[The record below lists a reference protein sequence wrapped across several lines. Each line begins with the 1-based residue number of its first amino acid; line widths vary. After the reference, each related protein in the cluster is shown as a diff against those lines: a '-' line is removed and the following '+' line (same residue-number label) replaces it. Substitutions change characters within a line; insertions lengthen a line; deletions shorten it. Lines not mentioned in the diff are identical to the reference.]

1 MLAATH
7 CLRMGLPD
15 VFDDVEV
22 LALYIGALGHDAGH
36 FRLNNAFL
44 KNSKHTLFRK
54 YPDSVLENFHLGLV
68 FELVEDPEVGIAEH
82 LDPAQLARFKELV
95 THLILATDMSKHRIL
110 VDRFKDWM
118 TRSKEE
124 HAQRRRDAMLHDTI
138 GSNVTG
144 TGTSDGDGDGDG
156 DGSIAPSDGT
166 YAHGTV
172 TDDDG
177 YRRWAGWVEPAVADA
192 NLEDKTLVMQLL
204 LKCADLGNVVRP
216 LEMADAWGKRIMEEF
231 YQQGEKELAL
241 DLPLTTFPN
250 RKNFDYIFARHQN
263 GFLVNV
269 VKPLFET
276 FTQLTDDD
284 TRESVLSCAAENG
297 DAWSQRENANRPGA
311 NKGGAK
317 KQKSREGSLS
327 LVQRSRS
334 SFSNA
339 PRSSSSRFKG
349 NTQHWMRA
357 FKESNLTMLTSNAM
371 EMKGLEIAFEENY
384 GAGDEVRAAVRLC
397 VPFIPRLEL
406 IRLAELGLLGM
417 SDATVG
423 SAKRLPFLRR
433 EHSRMPV
440 VDVTAH
446 AAAHLQ
452 SGVDF
457 DAAVAVV
464 SFGGFLELMRRALD
478 GAGDDD
484 DRAQVV
490 SGALSKLLGQ
500 AVRAVHANGGDVV
513 RMGFDGMACVFP
525 MSGPGGVGRD
535 VAVSRT
541 AGAVLRAS
549 KCAFQLVSQLSFSTP
564 ELSALNAD
572 DEATVTPAQ
581 TWPGL
586 RKYSAGLRVLVVETL
601 QLSRMTLGRLLDHF
615 GVMAHFAENASQ
627 AAAACANMEF
637 DVMFMGLML
646 PEVDGYG
653 VSRHIRE
660 YGGPVNGK
668 AYIVALTSVDT
679 PELLSQCQAAG
690 MNEVMQ
696 KPTSMK
702 LLHGVF
708 KRAKRHARE
717 EKKREKM
724 SRGRLNLGG
733 LSADEV
739 ALHERQRPRRINSY
753 APVDPFA
760 RREKDPDAA
769 DKDKDKDKKRV
780 PVNLPRYTDMLL
792 ASSAARARQGSAS
805 QSSHV
810 KSGRHDGDGDAARS
824 RGLLA
829 RIAAALCGGGGR
841 RLDLEPPGR
850 GGAGESDE
858 RGADRDSPFG
868 VAGSY
873 ARPSIDVRG
882 APVALAKYKG
892 SSGDSALN
900 KSTEGAV
907 AAYTPGEDE
916 KEEELFE
923 SDGETDNE
931 ADVDMPVCITVTA
944 TVGFGRVAVL
954 RVGGSSAYAV
964 NTSRDTLVRAQRE
977 RGQHNASPVRGERQ
991 SSGGDKSSKV
1001 SGTNRN
1007 VSGITWD
1014 DAADLLLHASRDE
1027 VFAIDAPSDGSRPAG
1042 SCPAAARAAAGGPGD
1057 GGPFQQCATMTLL
1070 STAGD
1075 ATMSPVAWRIVRD
1088 HVVADA
1094 PPRLRGGVRLNRL
1107 HVHEVVPPLT
1117 NHVLAQTS
1125 IFSIIPRAPDPV
1137 LTLIGLAGLL
1147 PRPLR
1152 AAVLEVAPA
1161 TAQALERQA
1170 RIIEERASGGDSGS
1184 DAGQSGSGRHAA
1196 GHGSTANRSEGSA
1209 HGGRLVVEM
1218 PKLRARIFDA
1228 VEVVLCVPGPS
1239 SAVKGHCVSG
1249 DTTVINAN
1257 IYTTATAAVMD
1268 LVLRFP
1274 GAVLSRATSDVLFRR
1289 DVDAATGG
1297 SGGGGDGVV
1306 YYCTFPIAALGASGG
1321 GKDPY
1326 SSLFDTGGS
1335 GNGGN
1340 EGRAGRALASE
1351 RLRDTNHQ
1359 APVMAVAF
1367 ALAARAAM
1375 AHLGHTSVSLGV
1387 AMGETVAMPAG
1398 EQGDRCEWSVVGD
1411 AVSRAERLAEFA
1423 DSEVLCDLRVQRA
1436 CVGQRLDFDPVPH
1449 ASGDDTA
1456 RARNLAP
1463 GVLDSI
1469 LAKASASAAGKG
1481 AGGEKDGGMGGL
1493 DGGRGGGGVFG
1504 GMTSGMGVLELR
1516 ERGKI
1521 PGDGLAPGPAVL
1533 MPADLVETYG
1543 DTSKQRSRRK
1553 GDGATIA
1560 EEEEEDGGSSNR
1572 GSNKRSSAG
1581 GKDPDSKN
1589 SSKDEIPSKD
1599 DAATERA
1606 AKPSP
1611 SAATALSAAAAA
1623 CAAADALYRAE
1634 RPGPSARAKRP
1645 PNLPAI
1651 SRETTLMA
1659 AKRVITEAQES
1670 MSPRLLFLEG
1680 PPHSGKTK
1688 AASAVLDMPEVRR
1701 LWLLRVRGCQP
1712 EGSGFVAGAQP
1723 LKPFVGV
1730 FRQLLGF
1737 AEETSWRSRK
1747 NATVALLESCGDA
1760 LDRFGRYAKPILE
1773 LLELEEPEGYSAD
1786 GRVRGTGSGSGSQG
1800 GGSGA
1805 QGWQELGTSDSGSDK
1820 LSDGRLSGSGLALG
1834 ERTPSFSGASG
1845 KGPPSRSN
1853 SRRDAGLSLLTG
1865 APARAPSGS
1874 SRNSVGRSGSH
1885 AGRAASFG
1893 SGSGSR
1899 LATNNAE
1906 IFILDAMSSAAVNDA
1921 YEFLSPVA
1929 TAALLADGFGDSYI
1943 PLEPHAFDETD
1954 SDDSDDRDEGEGA
1967 DGDVEGKDRESP
1979 AEKRPR
1985 RNPRALG
1992 DVNVAISNARRRQSM
2007 DVVSSSSV
2015 VRRQLSTS
2023 GALKEIKST
2032 GRLSLDDS
2040 SDEAVDPPKIG
2051 IGTYPVI
2058 AGRLSASVAF
2068 TRQRNGVQRR
2078 DHNSRFTACVDRRKL
2093 SLASLLISEEGV
2105 KRACKALALMLQRL
2119 LLGRSTQ
2126 AAPAQPSIPGFLLFV
2141 EDAHMLDP
2149 LSMGLVRAILEE
2161 CSIPLVVMMTHRERG
2176 SKVSGGAPGGGRQ
2189 LDHRGGSSIRK
2200 GGAKALHRLES
2211 IPSGRNLS
2219 LTDAVG
2225 NPSDPYNRERRR
2237 STDDTPLGGA
2247 NQAAKNDAWRR
2258 TIEHMAV
2265 IDATSKTWDR
2275 QARRQLESML
2285 AQVYSTTVDLAPMSQ
2300 SDLRALVENCAASR
2314 LLPRDDRRASVDYS
2328 SDHGHVSDHQGSDS
2342 DNSSQ
2347 TSAGTSASGGGGA
2360 GSFASSRRAEIVG
2373 LPASLHQAIYSQT
2386 GGNALFAVATCELLC
2401 DSGAVSVTE
2410 SKTHGVREVKIR
2422 ADESNLALS
2431 ASRITSMSLAEVTAE
2446 NIRRSLSVDGS
2457 VAIGVLSALGE
2468 CFGATHACEVVIRA
2482 LARSTREEDPHGS
2495 AMDREEQRLLSEA
2508 AARAALSV
2516 VDVLVGESSSI
2527 SADGVP
2533 RISFAPPEK
2542 ESDAL
2547 AVEAGLDAA
2556 EYSARAAAAV
2566 SELVTR
2572 GYLTPDW
2579 ASVDDAFGAAEV
2591 LAALAHVEF
2600 AGDGLDFPLRKPK
2613 SIGDHYEGRPRGG
2626 EGSRGRVGRVA
2637 LLRFVNEAT
2646 RRSVYNSVDS
2656 RRRRA
2661 AHIDAVVSLREEA
2674 VRAEEW
2680 LNDPAAAASHHEA
2693 VARHLAVLSAADVA
2707 VLEAGERSRE
2717 KDVVRQLGAVE
2728 VYTIGGGHA
2737 ARQKNHSSASTVEA
2751 TDSERSLGAPS
2762 TGTLASSSAE
2772 SAGWTADDVHPR
2784 EAAAA
2789 AGAFALRVRCH
2800 ENAALAH
2807 LRRGTQLLA
2816 LASIASAG
2824 VAAAAWTDACVPLGR
2839 AFHSGAVDAKNARV
2853 VRAALLD
2860 ADDRKTLAVR
2870 SAAWAILANRL
2881 TLGLGDGTPPL
2892 LFCGL
2897 RSGADDGAFAPLRNL
2912 RRGMQ
2917 ILGKRW
2923 PLDDPRMTRSG
2934 DVGAE
2939 RRALCLVHAMFP
2951 AAFGRDGSAG
2961 FCLGCFGSNG
2971 SNGGEH
2977 GVHETCV
2984 DSNAIIRK
2992 LSGRF
2997 KHVEPAVRGAVAK
3010 LGMDFYGEMEH
3021 HGAGLGVAASGAR
3034 GLDASVMAGHDA
3046 WAMEVDDFEPIGAM
3060 PPGIGDVVAY
3070 GKQLS
3075 KHKNV
3080 SKQTRD
3086 VARKTLA
3093 LVACV
3098 ELSLVTIW
3106 SGRLQPACHA
3116 VTAHGR
3122 AFADC
3127 TQQSVVDAAAL
3138 VAAAAVLSP
3147 ERQRGDLL
3155 DAAQRMLDLEGA
3167 FAARLTD
3174 GDKPRDGGEPSPQ
3187 VAGEGT
3193 VAARAAREAT
3203 KLRTST
3209 DARSTLAQGRKQ
3221 KLTFARTPPP
3231 PRSGPAL
3238 LLVSFGRCCQ
3248 GDWVTARHAAG
3259 ACVAIT
3265 EKGWGDARLGDLA
3278 RCLGAVAD
3286 AHLGRWEDALAA
3298 ATSLMHD
3305 RSSHAEIAPWCLA
3318 TRVAAL
3324 TATRRPDSAVALWKK
3339 ALRREPFAG
3348 LRLDKNP
3355 LSTAAEAG
3363 ADMPA
3368 FIAVRAFA
3376 AQALWASGAAEEAV
3390 AMIEQLCA
3398 QLRMVALAS
3407 HPLMPSAA
3415 LAVGETVA
3423 RASYVGLASKRQGR
3437 EMMAHCHSFLAQRA
3451 SRLLPFAADLAVKL
3465 RKVAPPGFI

>member
-1 MLAATH
+1 
-7 CLRMGLPD
+7 MGFPD

-95 THLILATDMSKHRIL
+95 TNLILATDMSKHRIL

-124 HAQRRRDAMLHDTI
+124 HARRRRDAMLHDTI
-138 GSNVTG
+138 ASDV

-156 DGSIAPSDGT
+156 DGSIAPSDAGT
-166 YAHGTV
+166 APHGTV
-172 TDDDG
+172 TEDDG

-192 NLEDKTLVMQLL
+192 SPEDKTLVMQLL

-241 DLPLTTFPN
+241 GLPLTTFPN

-284 TRESVLSCAAENG
+284 TRESVLSSAAENG
-297 DAWSQRENANRPGA
+297 DAWSHRENANRPGA
-311 NKGGAK
+311 NKGGGAK
-317 KQKSREGSLS
+317 KQRSREGSLS
-327 LVQRSRS
+327 LAQRSRS

-339 PRSSSSRFKG
+339 RSGSLRFKG
-349 NTQHWMRA
+349 NTQHWMKA

-417 SDATVG
+417 SDGTVG
-423 SAKRLPFLRR
+423 SAKRLPFLKRM
-433 EHSRMPV
+433 EHSRTMPV

-457 DAAVAVV
+457 DAAVTVV
-464 SFGGFLELMRRALD
+464 SFGGFLELMRRALDGERSSDGRGD

-500 AVRAVHANGGDVV
+500 AMRAVHANGGDVV

-535 VAVSRT
+535 VAVGRA

-564 ELSALNAD
+564 ELSAVNAD
-572 DEATVTPAQ
+572 DEATLTPAQ

-646 PEVDGYG
+646 PEVDGYD
-653 VSRHIRE
+653 VSRHIRK
-660 YGGPVNGK
+660 YGGPVNAK

-717 EKKREKM
+717 EKKRAKM

-760 RREKDPDAA
+760 RREKDLDATDN
-769 DKDKDKDKKRV
+769 DKEKDKKCV

-805 QSSHV
+805 TQSSRV
-810 KSGRHDGDGDAARS
+810 KPGRFDGDDDARGP

-829 RIAAALCGGGGR
+829 RIAAALCGGRGR
-841 RLDLEPPGR
+841 RAADPEPPGG
-850 GGAGESDE
+850 GGATERDE
-858 RGADRDSPFG
+858 RGADRDSPVG

-873 ARPSIDVRG
+873 ARPSIDVR
-882 APVALAKYKG
+882 ASPVALAKYKG
-892 SSGDSALN
+892 SSSGGDSAS

-907 AAYTPGEDE
+907 AAYKPGEDE
-916 KEEELFE
+916 KGEELFE
-923 SDGETDNE
+923 SDDDDDDESD
-931 ADVDMPVCITVTA
+931 DDMPVCITVTA
-944 TVGFGRVAVL
+944 TVGFGRVAVV

-964 NTSRDTLVRAQRE
+964 NTSRDALVRAQRE
-977 RGQHNASPVRGERQ
+977 RGQHNASPIREERQ
-991 SSGGDKSSKV
+991 SSGSGGDKSSKP
-1001 SGTNRN
+1001 GTNRN
-1007 VSGITWD
+1007 VSGNLSGMTWD
-1014 DAADLLLHASRDE
+1014 DAVDLLINASRDE
-1027 VFAIDAPSDGSRPAG
+1027 VFAIDAPSGGGGGGGA
-1042 SCPAAARAAAGGPGD
+1042 CPAAARAAAGGPGE
-1057 GGPFQQCATMTLL
+1057 GGPFQQCATMSLL

-1117 NHVLAQTS
+1117 DHVLAQTS

-1137 LTLIGLAGLL
+1137 LALIGLAGLL

-1152 AAVLEVAPA
+1152 AAILDVAPA
-1161 TAQALERQA
+1161 TAQALEQQA
-1170 RIIEERASGGDSGS
+1170 RIIEERASGDGGS
-1184 DAGQSGSGRHAA
+1184 DAGQSGSGRHGA
-1196 GHGSTANRSEGSA
+1196 GQSGSGRHGAGTGGSTATTNRSEGSA

-1218 PKLRARIFDA
+1218 PKLTARIFDA
-1228 VEVVLCVPGPS
+1228 VEVVMCVPGPS
-1239 SAVKGHCVSG
+1239 SAVKGHCVCG
-1249 DTTVINAN
+1249 DTTEINAN

-1274 GAVLSRATSDVLFRR
+1274 GAVVSRVTSDVLFRR

-1306 YYCTFPIAALGASGG
+1306 YYCTFPIAALGGK

-1340 EGRAGRALASE
+1340 EGGRAGRALASE

-1481 AGGEKDGGMGGL
+1481 AGESGMGGMGGS
-1493 DGGRGGGGVFG
+1493 DGGRGDGGVFG

-1516 ERGKI
+1516 ERGKE
-1521 PGDGLAPGPAVL
+1521 PGDGLAPGPTVL

-1543 DTSKQRSRRK
+1543 ETSKERSRRK
-1553 GDGATIA
+1553 RDGATIA
-1560 EEEEEDGGSSNR
+1560 EEEEDGGSSNR
-1572 GSNKRSSAG
+1572 GSTNKRGSAG

-1589 SSKDEIPSKD
+1589 SSKDEISSKD
-1599 DAATERA
+1599 DATTERA

-1634 RPGPSARAKRP
+1634 RPGRSARAKRP

-1651 SRETTLMA
+1651 SREATLMA
-1659 AKRVITEAQES
+1659 AKRVVTEAQES

-1712 EGSGFVAGAQP
+1712 EGSGSLAGAQP

-1786 GRVRGTGSGSGSQG
+1786 GKVRGGGSGSGSQG

-1805 QGWQELGTSDSGSDK
+1805 QGWQGAGTSDSGSDR
-1820 LSDGRLSGSGLALG
+1820 LSDGRLSGFGLALG
-1834 ERTPSFSGASG
+1834 ERTPSFSGASGG

-1853 SRRDAGLSLLTG
+1853 SRRDAGLSLAG

-1874 SRNSVGRSGSH
+1874 SRASVGRSGSH
-1885 AGRAASFG
+1885 AGRGASLG

-1899 LATNNAE
+1899 YGQTNNAE
-1906 IFILDAMSSAAVNDA
+1906 INILDAMTSAAVNDA

-1929 TAALLADGFGDSYI
+1929 TAALLADGFGESYI
-1943 PLEPHAFDETD
+1943 PLEPHVFDETD
-1954 SDDSDDRDEGEGA
+1954 SDSDGDRNEGEGT
-1967 DGDVEGKDRESP
+1967 DRESP
-1979 AEKRPR
+1979 AKQGTRL
-1985 RNPRALG
+1985 NPRALG

-2007 DVVSSSSV
+2007 DVVPSNSV
-2015 VRRQLSTS
+2015 ARRQLSTS

-2032 GRLSLDDS
+2032 GRLSLDYS

-2161 CSIPLVVMMTHRERG
+2161 CSIPLVVMMTHRERV
-2176 SKVSGGAPGGGRQ
+2176 SKVSGGAPGGGGRK

-2211 IPSGRNLS
+2211 IPSGRNLA
-2219 LTDAVG
+2219 LTDASHP
-2225 NPSDPYNRERRR
+2225 NPSDAYNNFNTRR
-2237 STDDTPLGGA
+2237 STDEAPT
-2247 NQAAKNDAWRR
+2247 NQAAKNEASRR
-2258 TIEHMAV
+2258 TIEHMAIV
-2265 IDATSKTWDR
+2265 DATSKAWDR
-2275 QARRQLESML
+2275 QARRQLEKML
-2285 AQVYSTTVDLAPMSQ
+2285 AQAYSTTVDLAPMSQ

-2314 LLPRDDRRASVDYS
+2314 LLPKDDRRASD
-2328 SDHGHVSDHQGSDS
+2328 GHVSDHQGSDS

-2347 TSAGTSASGGGGA
+2347 TSAGTSASG
-2360 GSFASSRRAEIVG
+2360 SFASTRRAEIVG

-2410 SKTHGVREVKIR
+2410 SKTHGGVREVKIR

-2431 ASRITSMSLAEVTAE
+2431 ASKITSMSLAEVTAE
-2446 NIRRSLSVDGS
+2446 NIRRSLSDDAA

-2468 CFGATHACEVVIRA
+2468 CFGAAHACEVVTRA
-2482 LARSTREEDPHGS
+2482 LARASREEDPHHGP
-2495 AMDREEQRLLSEA
+2495 MDREEQRLRSEA
-2508 AARAALSV
+2508 AARAATAV
-2516 VDVLVGESSSI
+2516 VDIFVGESSRI
-2527 SADGVP
+2527 SVDGVP

-2547 AVEAGLDAA
+2547 AVEAGLDAL
-2556 EYSARAAAAV
+2556 EYSSRAATAV

-2579 ASVDDAFGAAEV
+2579 ASVDDAFGTAEV

-2613 SIGDHYEGRPRGG
+2613 SIGDHYVGRPRGG
-2626 EGSRGRVGRVA
+2626 EGSRGRMGRVA
-2637 LLRFVNEAT
+2637 SLRFVNDAT
-2646 RRSVYNSVDS
+2646 RRSVYNSVNS
-2656 RRRRA
+2656 RQRRA
-2661 AHIDAVVSLREEA
+2661 AHIDAVISLREEA
-2674 VRAEEW
+2674 TRAEEW
-2680 LNDPAAAASHHEA
+2680 LNDPAAAASIHEA
-2693 VARHLAVLSAADVA
+2693 VAKHLAVLSAADVA
-2707 VLEAGERSRE
+2707 ALEADERSRE
-2717 KDVVRQLGAVE
+2717 KETVRQLGAVE
-2728 VYTIGGGHA
+2728 VHTIGGGYA
-2737 ARQKNHSSASTVEA
+2737 ARRHSSASTVEA
-2751 TDSERSLGAPS
+2751 TDSERSLGTLAS

-2772 SAGWTADDVHPR
+2772 SGGWTADVHPH
-2784 EAAAA
+2784 EAVAA

-2839 AFHSGAVDAKNARV
+2839 VLARAGGAVDAKNAKAI
-2853 VRAALLD
+2853 RAALLD
-2860 ADDRKTLAVR
+2860 ADDRRTLAVR

-2917 ILGKRW
+2917 ILGVRW

-2934 DVGAE
+2934 DAAAE
-2939 RRALCLVHAMFP
+2939 RRALNLVQSMFP
-2951 AAFGRDGSAG
+2951 AAFGRDGSG
-2961 FCLGCFGSNG
+2961 VTCFN
-2971 SNGGEH
+2971 NGG
-2977 GVHETCV
+2977 CV
-2984 DSNAIIRK
+2984 DSDTIIQK
-2992 LSGRF
+2992 LSGRS
-2997 KHVEPAVRGAVAK
+2997 KHVEPAVRRAVAK

-3021 HGAGLGVAASGAR
+3021 HGAGAGGAAAVGAR

-3075 KHKNV
+3075 KDKNV

-3086 VARKTLA
+3086 VARNTLA

-3116 VTAHGR
+3116 VIAHGR
-3122 AFADC
+3122 AFVDC
-3127 TQQSVVDAAAL
+3127 GQQSVVDAAAL

-3167 FAARLTD
+3167 FVARLTD
-3174 GDKPRDGGEPSPQ
+3174 GDKPRVGGPSPPQ
-3187 VAGEGT
+3187 VAAEGA

-3324 TATRRPDSAVALWKK
+3324 TATRRPESAVALWEK
-3339 ALRREPFAG
+3339 ALKREPFAG
-3348 LRLDKNP
+3348 LRLGKTP

-3368 FIAVRAFA
+3368 FIAARAFA
-3376 AQALWASGAAEEAV
+3376 AQALWAAGAAEEAV

-3398 QLRMVALAS
+3398 QLRTVALAA

-3423 RASYVGLASKRQGR
+3423 RASYVGLVSKRQGR